1 MPASTNQLYQA
12 HVKNLRAVD
21 VAFERVSRELNSS
34 LSRSDDKTADA
45 LLKTAMLLLGGWAEN
60 RLRKLAYEPN
70 GFAEAERAIL
80 SSKNTQLETWQ
91 TALELG
97 FRKRHNIPN
106 ANLATALPLTARAH
120 FQALKAVIY
129 QELRPIIEVRNK
141 LAHGQW
147 ARALNNENTDF
158 SALHNQQIAAENA
171 HTLRCKKR
179 ILESMAQLI
188 HDLNAGNHA
197 FERDFDRHYSKLEMA
212 RISITSRSYQD
223 WLNQMREKYRKG
235 KDARTRSGQ

>member
-97 FRKRHNIPN
+97 FR
-106 ANLATALPLTARAH
+106 
-120 FQALKAVIY
+120 
-129 QELRPIIEVRNK
+129 
-141 LAHGQW
+141 
-147 ARALNNENTDF
+147 
-158 SALHNQQIAAENA
+158 
-171 HTLRCKKR
+171 
-179 ILESMAQLI
+179 
-188 HDLNAGNHA
+188 
-197 FERDFDRHYSKLEMA
+197 
-212 RISITSRSYQD
+212 
-223 WLNQMREKYRKG
+223 
-235 KDARTRSGQ
+235 